1 MVLTCVRFTRWELI
15 TKYFTDMKTKKIDAY
30 KANARGNVGKTR
42 NAAEIA
48 VGDFLYLV
56 TGHGKENGLRDYIR
70 TPERGNGS
78 TLVKVVDV
86 VDVPEDFDLLR
97 GWMEQPAPE
106 HRGGSQSDDVPEDHT
121 PYNYTPE
128 EISTFFQL
136 VTVYRNR
143 KGQFIAVDCQGYDY
157 WRYVYLSAYWR
168 EMFADEA
175 EGIAK
180 EYAEE
185 QRAII
190 EAERKEQEK
199 QAEEYA
205 AKLAAL
211 RVRYPKMKENPKGAA
226 GITANVKKWFA
237 AEFPGYAVQVSTR
250 HDYWGTEYH
259 VTARMSRNIPEDKQA
274 EIYSRVNMWNESMPT
289 GERDEGR
296 TVYGYPMGIF
306 GNIGYRCLNV
316 NFFGD

>member
-1 MVLTCVRFTRWELI
+1 MN
-15 TKYFTDMKTKKIDAY
+15 TKKIDAY
-30 KANARGNVGKTR
+30 KANARDNARKTR
-42 NAAEIA
+42 NAEEIA

-56 TGHGKENGLRDYIR
+56 TGYGKENGIIDYIR
-70 TPERGNGS
+70 TPERGSGF
-78 TLVKVVDV
+78 TLVKVVCV
-86 VDVPEDFDLLR
+86 VDVPEGLDMLS

-106 HRGGSQSDDVPEDHT
+106 HRGGSQSDDVPEDHSS
-121 PYNYTPE
+121 YNYTPE
-128 EISTFFQL
+128 EIDTFFQL

-143 KGQFIAVDCQGYDY
+143 KGQYIAVDCQGYNY
-157 WRYVYLSAYWR
+157 WRYVYLSPFWR

-175 EGIAK
+175 KKIAE

-185 QRAII
+185 HISII
-190 EAERKEQEK
+190 EAGRKEQEQ
-199 QAEEYA
+199 QADAYA

-211 RVRYPKMKENPKGAA
+211 RVRYPNMKENPKGAA

-237 AEFPGYAVQVSTR
+237 SEFPGYAVQVRTIP
-250 HDYWGTEYH
+250 DYWGTEYH

-274 EIYSRVNMWNESMPT
+274 EIYSRVNMWDESMPT

-316 NFFGD
+316 NFYGE

>member
-1 MVLTCVRFTRWELI
+1 MN
-15 TKYFTDMKTKKIDAY
+15 TKNVIAY
-30 KANARGNVGKTR
+30 KAMARNNADKTK

-56 TGHGKENGLRDYIR
+56 TGYGKENGLRDYIR
-70 TPERGNGS
+70 TPERGNRP

-86 VDVPEDFDLLR
+86 VDVPDSFDLLR
-97 GWMEQPAPE
+97 EWMGQPAPE

-128 EISTFFQL
+128 EIGTFFQL
-136 VTVYRNR
+136 VTVYRND
-143 KGQFIAVDCQGYDY
+143 KGQFIAVDCQGFDY

-168 EMFADEA
+168 EMFAEEA
-175 EGIAK
+175 EEIAK

-190 EAERKEQEK
+190 EAERKEQEQ
-199 QAEEYA
+199 QAEAYA

-211 RVRYPKMKENPKGAA
+211 RVRYPNMKENPKGAA

-237 AEFPGYAVQVSTR
+237 AEFPDYAVQVSTR
-250 HDYWGTEYH
+250 PDYWGTEYH
-259 VTARMSRNIPEDKQA
+259 VTARMSRNIPEDKQN
-274 EIYSRVNMWNESMPT
+274 EILTRVYMWQESMPT

-316 NFFGD
+316 NFFGE

>member
-1 MVLTCVRFTRWELI
+1 
-15 TKYFTDMKTKKIDAY
+15 MKTKKIDAY
-30 KANARGNVGKTR
+30 KANARDNAGKTR

-48 VGDFLYLV
+48 VGDFLHLV
-56 TGHGKENGLRDYIR
+56 TGYGKENGLRDYIR

-78 TLVKVVDV
+78 TLVKVVDI
-86 VDVPEDFDLLR
+86 VDVPDGFDLLR

-106 HRGGSQSDDVPEDHT
+106 HRGGSQSDDVPENHT

-136 VTVYRNR
+136 VTVYRNG

-168 EMFADEA
+168 EMFAEEA
-175 EGIAK
+175 DKIAK

-185 QRAII
+185 QRAIM
-190 EAERKEQEK
+190 EAERKVQEQ

-211 RVRYPKMKENPKGAA
+211 RVRYPNMKENPKGAA

-237 AEFPGYAVQVSTR
+237 AEFPGYLVQVSTR
-250 HDYWGTEYH
+250 PDYWGTEYH
-259 VTARMSRNIPEDKQA
+259 VTAQMSRNIPEDKQA
-274 EIYSRVNMWNESMPT
+274 EILTRVYMWQESMPT

-316 NFFGD
+316 NFYGE

>member
-1 MVLTCVRFTRWELI
+1 MN
-15 TKYFTDMKTKKIDAY
+15 TKKVNSY
-30 KANARGNVGKTR
+30 KETARNNAQKTR

-56 TGHGKENGLRDYIR
+56 TGYGKENGLRDYIR
-70 TPERGNGS
+70 TPGRGNRP

-86 VDVPEDFDLLR
+86 VDVPDNFDLLR
-97 GWMEQPAPE
+97 GWMRQPAPE
-106 HRGGSQSDDVPEDHT
+106 HRGGSQSDDISEGHS

-136 VTVYRNR
+136 VTVYRNS

-168 EMFADEA
+168 EMFAEEA
-175 EGIAK
+175 KEIAK

-185 QRAII
+185 QRAMI
-190 EAERKEQEK
+190 EAERKEQK
-199 QAEEYA
+199 QQAEAYA

-211 RVRYPKMKENPKGAA
+211 RVRYPNMKENPKGAA

-237 AEFPGYAVQVSTR
+237 AEFPDYTVKVSTCS
-250 HDYWGTEYH
+250 DYWGAEYH
-259 VTARMSRNIPEDKQA
+259 VTVRMPRNIPEAKQN
-274 EIYSRVNMWNESMPT
+274 EILTRVYMWQESMPT

-296 TVYGYPMGIF
+296 TVYGYPMGIY
-306 GNIGYRCLNV
+306 GNIGYCCLNV
-316 NFFGD
+316 NFLDE

>member
-1 MVLTCVRFTRWELI
+1 
-15 TKYFTDMKTKKIDAY
+15 MKTIKIDAY
-30 KANARGNVGKTR
+30 KANARNNAAKTR

-56 TGHGKENGLRDYIR
+56 TGYGKENGLRDYIR

-78 TLVKVVDV
+78 TLVKVVDI
-86 VDVPEDFDLLR
+86 VDVSDSFDLLR
-97 GWMEQPAPE
+97 GWMEQPAPK

-143 KGQFIAVDCQGYDY
+143 KGQFIAVDCQGYGY
-157 WRYVYLSAYWR
+157 WRYVYLSGYWR
-168 EMFADEA
+168 EMFAAEA
-175 EGIAK
+175 EEIAK

-185 QRAII
+185 LRAII
-190 EAERKEQEK
+190 EAERKEREK

-211 RVRYPKMKENPKGAA
+211 RVRYHNLKENPKGAA

-237 AEFPGYAVQVSTR
+237 AEFPGYAVQVCTR
-250 HDYWGTEYH
+250 SDYWGKEYH
-259 VTARMSRNIPEDKQA
+259 VTVRMSRNIPEDKQA
-274 EIYSRVNMWNESMPT
+274 EILVRVYMWNESMPT
-289 GERDEGR
+289 GERDEGSP
-296 TVYGYPMGIF
+296 VYGYPMRIF
-306 GNIGYRCLNV
+306 GNIGYRGLNV
-316 NFFGD
+316 TFSGD